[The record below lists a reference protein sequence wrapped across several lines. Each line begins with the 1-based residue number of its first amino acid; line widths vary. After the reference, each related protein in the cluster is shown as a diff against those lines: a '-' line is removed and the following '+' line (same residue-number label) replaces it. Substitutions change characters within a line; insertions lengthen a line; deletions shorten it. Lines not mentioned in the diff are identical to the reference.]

1 MDEMAKHK
9 NRHDLMENEEIFLDD
24 PEAEIAEDEVEL
36 APAAVAEDELTA
48 LRAEVADLKDRLL
61 RALADVENIR
71 KRAERD
77 RRDAEVY
84 GATRLARDLLSVH
97 DNFDRA
103 LGNVTD
109 TVRGAAPGLI
119 EGIELTQRD
128 LVNAF
133 ARNKIVTI
141 SPQPGERFD
150 PKLHQAMF
158 EAPVAGTRA
167 GDVIQVMSEGF
178 TIGDRLLRPAQV
190 GVSSGGPAMPRA

>member
-24 PEAEIAEDEVEL
+24 PEEEIAEDEAEL

-84 GATRLARDLLSVH
+84 GASRLARDLLSVH

-109 TVRGAAPGLI
+109 AVRGAAPGLI
-119 EGIELTQRD
+119 EGIELTQRE

-141 SPQPGERFD
+141 NPQPGERFD

-167 GDVIQVMSEGF
+167 GDIIQVMSEGF